1 MQISRVYEFEMHLC
15 VFVFQMNFWM
25 FDSRECA
32 EGGRVIVEVDDKVT
46 TVRNVKVCLLFSY
59 ASPVRIL
66 VWCFAVF
73 VWPLDHFE
81 GNTKGYI

>member
-1 MQISRVYEFEMHLC
+1 
-15 VFVFQMNFWM
+15 M

-46 TVRNVKVCLLFSY
+46 TVRNVKVCLLFFY

-66 VWCFAVF
+66 V
-73 VWPLDHFE
+73 
-81 GNTKGYI
+81 

>member
-1 MQISRVYEFEMHLC
+1 
-15 VFVFQMNFWM
+15 M

-66 VWCFAVF
+66 V
-73 VWPLDHFE
+73 
-81 GNTKGYI
+81 